1 MTTFRSGQWNA
12 ICDRCGFKFK
22 SSELRKDWQ
31 GLMVCDKDFE
41 TRHPQDL
48 IKIRA
53 EKAIPDWVR
62 PRPEDL
68 FVQTCDAWSSSSMA
82 DFGEAD
88 CMTVGG
94 ASSIEVLI
102 DVFGPSSVAG
112 IAIAGRSIT
121 GVL

>member
-1 MTTFRSGQWNA
+1 MTYFLSGQYNA

-68 FVQTCDAWSSSSMA
+68 FKPICYIYESSGYA
-82 DFGEAD
+82 DLGAAD
-88 CMTVGG
+88 CMRADENTIPYETLYHVK
-94 ASSIEVLI
+94 
-102 DVFGPSSVAG
+102 FG
-112 IAIAGRSIT
+112 
-121 GVL
+121 